1 VSGKIK
7 PDDPRPAKGGWAPG
21 DYMNTCTTCGA
32 AFTGCDKRSWT
43 CADCAYAK
51 SDAPM
56 TPDDNKEL
64 VEIVARAL
72 AEFWGVNL
80 DKHPDLIGQQA
91 RIALTAIESS
101 GRRIVP
107 SFPRVEDVRRE
118 ALEEAAEVADQYA
131 RLSPLFNHGTQLSR
145 SEEAAMDAAARIALE
160 IRALSPVK
168 DKSLME
174 SGR

>member
-1 VSGKIK
+1 
-7 PDDPRPAKGGWAPG
+7 
-21 DYMNTCTTCGA
+21 
-32 AFTGCDKRSWT
+32 
-43 CADCAYAK
+43 
-51 SDAPM
+51 M

-107 SFPRVEDVRRE
+107 SSPRVKDVRRE

-131 RLSPLFNHGTQLSR
+131 RLSPLFNHGTQPSR

-160 IRALSPVK
+160 IRALSPMK
-168 DKSLME
+168 DTTK
-174 SGR
+174 